1 MEERIIK
8 DINNLLTQL
17 FQKIKESGHRFD
29 FGKKELK
36 EIEQEQDSIN
46 PSEYINDMGG
56 NGCYLKNTAQVSA
69 WSEEDEKMVND
80 IIAAIDTLYYHG
92 TVNWLK
98 SLKERYTWKPSKE
111 QIIALNNAVL
121 LNEDHYNGAVLSTL
135 LEQLKKL

>member
-17 FQKIKESGHRFD
+17 FQKIKESGYRFD
-29 FGKKELK
+29 FEKKELK
-36 EIEQEQDSIN
+36 KVEQEQDNIN

-92 TVNWLK
+92 MVNWLK
-98 SLKERYTWKPSKE
+98 SLKERYTWKPSEE